1 MAQIYQDYMT
11 KNADG
16 TNKIIGTGEKCLVP
30 TEKCF
35 QKDPQDIRSCGVKT
49 RNRTKKEP
57 AVSIKTYRNYFEQ
70 TKWIGYWVLCTETG
84 SN

>member
-30 TEKCF
+30 TEKSF
-35 QKDPQDIRSCGVKT
+35 
-49 RNRTKKEP
+49 
-57 AVSIKTYRNYFEQ
+57 
-70 TKWIGYWVLCTETG
+70 
-84 SN
+84 